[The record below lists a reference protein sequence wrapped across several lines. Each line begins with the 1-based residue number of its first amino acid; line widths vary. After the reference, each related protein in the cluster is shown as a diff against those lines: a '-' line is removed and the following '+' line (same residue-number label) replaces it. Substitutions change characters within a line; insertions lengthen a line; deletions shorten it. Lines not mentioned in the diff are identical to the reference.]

1 MYHSFQAKTASR
13 LVALVA
19 AVCLVPIG
27 IVAQLA
33 TGSIQGLVSDKT
45 GAIVP
50 NATITVTNSS
60 TGVSR
65 TTVSNGDGLYDV
77 PNLQPADYTVTVEA
91 KDFSKQAVPNVG
103 VVVGGQKTVNFALEP
118 GEATENVTV
127 SEATVNIDTVSSTVA
142 PVVSQRTIVDL
153 PLNGRDWGQLAV
165 LQPGVDPVR
174 TQPQVAVSNQRAN
187 RGVGN
192 QLTIGGARPQSN
204 NYRVDGTSINDYSN
218 GGPGG
223 VLGSNLGVDAIR
235 EFSVVTSNP
244 TADYG
249 KTSGGVVNAVTRSGT
264 NNWHGTAYE
273 FLRNSA
279 FDARN
284 EFDAPGQIAEFR
296 RNQFGGSV
304 GGPIVKDKTFFFA
317 NYEGLRQF
325 QGANVASTVPS
336 AAARQGNLVAG
347 HVNVDPAVVPYLQFY
362 PLPNSTVTGDTGTF
376 LFNDPLTTDENYFTV
391 KGDQVF
397 SQKDTLSGTYFYD
410 GGSIIAPDPF
420 NVKVT
425 GNYDRRQMAGLS
437 ETHIFS
443 SSLLNTV
450 RFGYSRVVSI
460 APTTISLVNPQAGN
474 PALGFVPGLPV
485 GLINIGGISNFQ
497 GGKGAVGEFDFHYN
511 SYQVYDDVS
520 WTKGKHTLQMGFA
533 FERLQNNQLGTANPN
548 GQYTFS
554 SLANFLTNRPSTF
567 NAPISSAISPK
578 DLRQSVYGLYI
589 TDNYKI
595 LPNLTL
601 NLGLRYEPASVPYV
615 NGNQIS
621 NLRTLTAPQPVLGAP
636 YFLNP
641 THLNFAPRVGFSWDP
656 FKTGQ
661 TVIRAAYGIYD
672 VLPLNYLFEG
682 LSIFGAP
689 FFQQGSVANL
699 APGTFPTGAFPLLKA
714 NNLRYSLNQFNPG
727 RSYVQQW
734 NLNIQQQLP
743 GQTVFQMGYFGTAG
757 VRLPY
762 RIDDANTVQPTLVVN
777 NNYFFPVPRGSGT
790 RINPTVGQISALYFT
805 GHSSYNALQVMLT
818 KHLVK
823 SISGNVSY
831 TWGKSLDDGSS
842 STFGDTFANSIS
854 SLPLWAPPRR
864 RGLSD
869 FNIAQ
874 DFVANA
880 VYNLP
885 TFHGS
890 AAWPIN
896 GWQIGGIVQVS
907 TGLPFSA
914 LISGDALGLNSA
926 DPFDF
931 PNRLTGSNCQGSPVN
946 PQNRFHYIKTACFAF
961 PTPGTMLGS
970 SARNSITGP
979 GLRNVD
985 LTFMKNNMVKER
997 LNIQFRTD
1005 LFNIFNFV
1013 NYATPLKASTQLFT
1027 QAGAPI
1033 ASAGTLTQT
1042 STSSRQIQFA
1052 VKLIF

>member
-1 MYHSFQAKTASR
+1 MYHLFQAKTANR
-13 LVALVA
+13 LIALVA

-27 IVAQLA
+27 VVAQLA

-45 GAIVP
+45 GAVVP
-50 NATITVTNSS
+50 NANITATNSA

-65 TTVSNGDGLYDV
+65 TTVSNNDGLYNV
-77 PNLQPADYTVTVEA
+77 PNLPPADYTVTVEA
-91 KDFSKQAVPNVG
+91 KDFSKQTVPNVG
-103 VVVGGQKTVNFALEP
+103 VVVGGQKTVNFTLEL
-118 GEATENVTV
+118 GQATENVTV
-127 SEATVNIDTVSSTVA
+127 TEGAVNIDTVSSTVA

-204 NYRVDGTSINDYSN
+204 NYRVDGISINDYSN

-223 VLGSNLGVDAIR
+223 VLGTNLGVDAIR

-249 KTSGGVVNAVTRSGT
+249 KTSGGVVNAVTRSGS
-264 NNWHGTAYE
+264 NDWHGTAYE

-279 FDARN
+279 LDARN

-304 GGPIVKDKTFFFA
+304 GGAIVKDRTFIFG
-317 NYEGLRQF
+317 NYEGLRQY
-325 QGANVASTVPS
+325 QGANVSSVVPS
-336 AAARQGNLVAG
+336 AAAREGNLVAG
-347 HVNVDPAVVPYLQFY
+347 HVNVDPAVAPYLQFY
-362 PLPNSTVTGDTGTF
+362 PLPNSTVTGDTGIF
-376 LFNDPLTTDENYFTV
+376 LFNDPLTSEENYFTV

-443 SSLLNTV
+443 PSLLNTV

-460 APTTISLVNPQAGN
+460 APTTISLVNSQAGDT
-474 PALGFVPGLPV
+474 ALGFVPGLPV

-497 GGKGAVGEFDFHYN
+497 GGAGAVGEFDFHYN

-520 WTKGKHTLQMGFA
+520 WTKGKHTIQMGFA

-554 SLANFLTNRPSTF
+554 SLTNFLTNKPSTF

-595 LPNLTL
+595 LPTLTL

-615 NGNQIS
+615 VGNQIS
-621 NLRTLTAPQPVLGAP
+621 NLRTLTAPKPVLGAP

-656 FKTGQ
+656 FKTGL

-672 VLPLNYLFEG
+672 ALPLNYLFEG

-699 APGTFPTGAFPLLKA
+699 PPGTFPTEAYPLLKA

-734 NLNIQQQLP
+734 NLNVQQQLP
-743 GQTVFQMGYFGTAG
+743 GETVFQMGYFGTAG

-762 RIDDANTVQPTLVVN
+762 RIDDANTVQPSLVVN

-790 RINPTVGQISALYFT
+790 RINPAVGQISALYFT

-823 SISGNVSY
+823 RYPGNVSY
-831 TWGKSLDDGSS
+831 TWGKSMDDGSS
-842 STFGDTFANSIS
+842 STFGDTFANSVS

-864 RGLSD
+864 RALSD

-874 DFVANA
+874 NFVANV

-885 TFHGS
+885 TFHGA

-896 GWQIGGIVQVS
+896 GWQVGGIVQIS
-907 TGLPFSA
+907 TGLPFSP

-931 PNRLTGSNCQGSPVN
+931 ANRVYAGGCLDNPVN
-946 PQNRFHYIKTACFAF
+946 PQNRFHYIKTACFTF
-961 PTPGTMLGS
+961 PTPGTELGD
-970 SARNSITGP
+970 AGRNSIIGP
-979 GLRNVD
+979 GCA
-985 LTFMKNNMVKER
+985 M
-997 LNIQFRTD
+997 
-1005 LFNIFNFV
+1005 
-1013 NYATPLKASTQLFT
+1013 ST
-1027 QAGAPI
+1027 
-1033 ASAGTLTQT
+1033 
-1042 STSSRQIQFA
+1042 
-1052 VKLIF
+1052 